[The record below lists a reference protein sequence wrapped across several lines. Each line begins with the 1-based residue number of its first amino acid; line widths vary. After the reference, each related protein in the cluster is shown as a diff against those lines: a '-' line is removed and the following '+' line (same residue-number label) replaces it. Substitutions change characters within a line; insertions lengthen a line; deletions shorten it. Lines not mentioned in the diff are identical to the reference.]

1 MASDE
6 RSFAAVDQEAASSSH
21 HHHHHVTKQVRTISS
36 QTQKLAKT
44 PIDADFLGLKQF
56 LGLKFR
62 WAESIFF
69 LRGMPNHFW

>member
-1 MASDE
+1 MRDLSL
-6 RSFAAVDQEAASSSH
+6 RLTKKLPR
-21 HHHHHVTKQVRTISS
+21 HHHVTKQVGTISS
-36 QTQKLAKT
+36 QTQKLAKSPKT

-69 LRGMPNHFW
+69 FAGGAEPPL